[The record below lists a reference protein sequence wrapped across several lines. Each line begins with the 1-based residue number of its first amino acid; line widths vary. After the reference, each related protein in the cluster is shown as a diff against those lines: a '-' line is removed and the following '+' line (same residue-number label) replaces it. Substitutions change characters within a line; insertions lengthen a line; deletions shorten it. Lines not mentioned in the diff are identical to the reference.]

1 METERVLIEKF
12 VKYLKQ
18 NGYPEESMI
27 YDMRLNNYFI
37 DLAIIDIRTGDLMTI
52 FEFVNYERK
61 VNSVPYF
68 SRLIKGFKAYNIP
81 IYVVYNEENETS
93 FIIERIDGVHETMN
107 NEIISYKNLQ
117 SRVISIYFLE
127 KEKEKN
133 KIKDKLDFLCI
144 IIGIIVFLL
153 FILDITGFIVMTLN
167 RIILLSIIIGFFIF
181 PFLQSI
187 KILGVEIERK
197 KKKSYADYSNYKK
210 NAS

>member
-37 DLAIIDIRTGDLMTI
+37 DLAIIDIRTGELMTI
-52 FEFVNYERK
+52 FEFANYNRK
-61 VNSVPYF
+61 VNSIPYF
-68 SRLIKGFKAYNIP
+68 SRLIKGFKEYNIP
-81 IYVVYNEENETS
+81 IYVVYNEENKTG
-93 FIIERIDGVHETMN
+93 FIIERIDGLQEN
-107 NEIISYKNLQ
+107 IDNEIISYKNLQ
-117 SRVISIYFLE
+117 SRVTSIYFLE

-144 IIGIIVFLL
+144 IIGIIVLML
-153 FILDITGFIVMTLN
+153 FILDVTGFIVMTLN

-197 KKKSYADYSNYKK
+197 KKENYNDLSNPE
-210 NAS
+210 NR